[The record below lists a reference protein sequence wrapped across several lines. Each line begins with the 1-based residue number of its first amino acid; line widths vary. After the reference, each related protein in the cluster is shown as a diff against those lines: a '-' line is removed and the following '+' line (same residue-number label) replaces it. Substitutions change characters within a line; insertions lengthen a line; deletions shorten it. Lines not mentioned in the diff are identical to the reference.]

1 MPDSPADRNSNSS
14 NMEKKYFSLES
25 KENTRAIKIIQ
36 IVFGIICIATAILW
50 LIHNIMSLKSDGTL
64 WITIVFLISFGA
76 YQILAGFGKTERYIE
91 TGPEKIVLKQ
101 NSFLP
106 KIELK
111 AHDLAAIEIFP
122 LSILFRLKNQKK
134 IIFRFGLSNTEII
147 NPVKDEIVDFAD
159 LNPITV
165 EEKKEEI

>member
-1 MPDSPADRNSNSS
+1 
-14 NMEKKYFSLES
+14 MEKKYFFLEVR
-25 KENTRAIKIIQ
+25 ENPRAMKIIQ
-36 IVFGIICIATAILW
+36 IVFGIICVATAIFW
-50 LIHNIMSLKSDGTL
+50 VIHNVRSLKSDSTL
-64 WITIVFLISFGA
+64 WITIVFLTGFGA
-76 YQILAGFGKTERYIE
+76 YQVMAGFGKTNRYIE

-111 AHDLAAIEIFP
+111 AHDIDSVEIYP
-122 LSILFRLKNQKK
+122 LSILFRFKNKKK

-147 NPVKDEIVDFAD
+147 NPVKDEVIDFAE
-159 LNPITV
+159 LNSIHF

>member
-1 MPDSPADRNSNSS
+1 MPDITANNNPNRFK
-14 NMEKKYFSLES
+14 MEKKYFLLES

-36 IVFGIICIATAILW
+36 IVFGIICIATAIFW
-50 LIHNIMSLKSDGTL
+50 LIHNVMSLKSDSTL

-91 TGPEKIVLKQ
+91 TSSEKIVLKQ

-111 AHDLAAIEIFP
+111 ACNLDAIEIFP
-122 LSILFRLKNQKK
+122 LSILFRLKNHNK

-147 NPVKDEIVDFAD
+147 NPVKDEIVDFAEM
-159 LNPITV
+159 NSIPI